1 MYRKFINDE
10 YVYFEPSNKRVTDLD
25 VLIRI
30 KKLSIPPNWSDVIVS
45 MSDTN
50 YLQAYGRDA
59 KQKIQYIYHPM
70 WVSLAKAEK
79 YNRLRIFNEK
89 LPLIIKYVSLVLGRK
104 PNKNGQIEVDKD
116 YVVSVILKILG
127 KTHSR
132 IGNDYF
138 ADTNNTYGLTT
149 LLKSHVHI
157 NGDTICISY
166 IGKKALEQNYIFK
179 DEQCSKAIRQLK
191 LIPGERL
198 FKTKDQEFVTSQDIN
213 KYVKC
218 ITGEDFTAK
227 DFRTYG
233 ANYLFL
239 KHILEL
245 PIEKNVSDNELRR
258 KINTCYDKVAEELH
272 HTRAVCKS
280 SYVMSMISDKYS
292 RNPAL
297 FKKTVKKLSDV
308 FADIA

>member
-1 MYRKFINDE
+1 
-10 YVYFEPSNKRVTDLD
+10 
-25 VLIRI
+25 
-30 KKLSIPPNWSDVIVS
+30 
-45 MSDTN
+45 
-50 YLQAYGRDA
+50 
-59 KQKIQYIYHPM
+59 M